1 MQTSLRVERLYSL
14 ADYNNVKF
22 SQEITEVPERVLL
35 SQKGVGLLY
44 SLMYLE
50 MEKAHKN
57 YIMLY
62 KSYPASIEQIEQTA
76 SIIEEA
82 RSRTFKELIE
92 ELNKEG
98 E

>member
-1 MQTSLRVERLYSL
+1 MQTSLRAERLYSL

-22 SQEITEVPERVLL
+22 SQEITEVPEKVMLNER
-35 SQKGVGLLY
+35 GVGLLY

-62 KSYPASIEQIEQTA
+62 KSYPASLEQIEQTA

-82 RSRTFKELIE
+82 RTKTFKELLE
-92 ELNKEG
+92 ELSKE
-98 E
+98 

>member
-1 MQTSLRVERLYSL
+1 MQTSLRAERLYSL

-22 SQEITEVPERVLL
+22 SQEITEVPEKVMLNER
-35 SQKGVGLLY
+35 GVGLLY

-62 KSYPASIEQIEQTA
+62 KSYPASLEQIEQTA

-82 RSRTFKELIE
+82 RTKTFKELLE
-92 ELNKEG
+92 ELSKK
-98 E
+98 

>member
-1 MQTSLRVERLYSL
+1 MKTSLRVERLYSL
-14 ADYNNVKF
+14 ADYNNIKF
-22 SQEITEVPERVLL
+22 SQEITEIPEHVLL
-35 SQKGVGLLY
+35 NPRGIGLIN
-44 SLMYLE
+44 SLIFLE

-62 KSYPASIEQIEQTA
+62 KSYPASLDQIEQTA

-82 RSRTFKELIE
+82 RTKTFKELIE
-92 ELNKEG
+92 ELNKEQ

>member
-22 SQEITEVPERVLL
+22 SQEITEVPEKVMLNER
-35 SQKGVGLLY
+35 GVGLLY

-62 KSYPASIEQIEQTA
+62 KSYPASLEQIEQTA

-82 RSRTFKELIE
+82 RTKTFKELLE
-92 ELNKEG
+92 ELAKE
-98 E
+98 